1 MNLDI
6 KVMKQALRQRE
17 LELQQLIRQMK
28 SDRLNNSSV
37 YKNLERELQDIKE
50 KLTVPAEKQTSTIY
64 SLPLVSFH
72 G

>member
-50 KLTVPAEKQTSTIY
+50 KLTEPAEKQTSTI
-64 SLPLVSFH
+64 
-72 G
+72 

>member
-1 MNLDI
+1 MNLEI

-50 KLTVPAEKQTSTIY
+50 KLTESAEKQTSTT
-64 SLPLVSFH
+64 
-72 G
+72 